1 MALDQ
6 RTVDLA
12 QQHELVQSLANPPGG
27 IDPVVVVLA
36 MAIGVSILTGCVI
49 VLARRIQKLC
59 VQLIIVRLATYEIT
73 QRLDGDIKDLRT
85 SLTRAGIPIATE
97 QRDER
102 IRRMRLSPE
111 ARHQESL
118 DRFNQV
124 SAEALE
130 HWRK

>member
-1 MALDQ
+1 MVFDQ
-6 RTVDLA
+6 RIID
-12 QQHELVQSLANPPGG
+12 HELVQGLAKLPGG
-27 IDPVVVVLA
+27 IDPGRVMDLVAGVAILVL
-36 MAIGVSILTGCVI
+36 MGCVL
-49 VLARRIQKLC
+49 VLARRTQKQGD
-59 VQLIIVRLATYEIT
+59 QLDIMRLATHEIT
-73 QRLDGDIKDLRT
+73 QRLDGDIEDLRT
-85 SLTRAGIPIATE
+85 SLTRAHIPIATE